1 MLFAHRRTLL
11 ALVATLVTAA
21 AAPAQQAPPAG
32 LSAKARTAVLDS
44 VRKLLRSTYVDADTG
59 RMIAAQLS
67 ARQTAHAY
75 DSLTIATRF
84 ASAVTGDLRSI
95 NHDKH
100 LVLIAPRPQQ
110 GAPTPGDPGS
120 GPQIVMMQ
128 GPPAGGAAPAGPPM
142 TVPAGAPVP
151 MAGGGG
157 EPRVVMM
164 QGPDEASAARR
175 NFGLRKVEVL
185 DGNIGYLEVAG
196 FEAAPGVDAAIGD
209 ALRLLERTDA
219 IIIDVRRNGGGS
231 GEMSHMLFSHFL
243 PATPTPTIRVRDRT
257 DGTDTILTSVA
268 NVTGPRRTT
277 VPLYVLT
284 SSHSASAAEEFA
296 FVLRN
301 KGRATIVGERTAGA
315 GHMNQIIDVGYGF
328 RFSVSYTRVSDPVT
342 GAEWEQVGVTPTI
355 ATDAASALDV
365 ALQHARRS
373 VAQAR

>member
-1 MLFAHRRTLL
+1 MPFTHRRTLL
-11 ALVATLVTAA
+11 ALVGTLVTAA
-21 AAPAQQAPPAG
+21 AAGAQQAPPAS
-32 LSAKARTAVLDS
+32 LSATARTAVLDS

-75 DSLTIATRF
+75 DTLAFAASF

-110 GAPTPGDPGS
+110 GAATPGDPGS
-120 GPQIVMMQ
+120 G
-128 GPPAGGAAPAGPPM
+128 
-142 TVPAGAPVP
+142 
-151 MAGGGG
+151 
-157 EPRVVMM
+157 EPRVVIM
-164 QGPDEASAARR
+164 QGHDEASAARR
-175 NFGLRKVEVL
+175 NFGLRKVEVF
-185 DGNIGYLEVAG
+185 DGNIGYLEVAD
-196 FEAAPGVDAAIGD
+196 FAAGPGVDAAIGD

-219 IIIDVRRNGGGS
+219 IIIDIRRNGGGS

-243 PATPTPTIRVRDRT
+243 PATPVPTIRVRDRT
-257 DGTDTILTSVA
+257 DGGDTILTSVA
-268 NVTGPRRTT
+268 NVTGPRRTA

-284 SSHSASAAEEFA
+284 SHFSASAAEEFA

-315 GHMNQIIDVGYGF
+315 GHMNQVIDVGHGF
-328 RFSVSYTRVSDPVT
+328 RLSVSYTRVSDPVT